1 MHRVFALV
9 LLAAA
14 TGGCNAIVQ
23 GSKLSDVPVQG
34 KAVFLSTGGSPKAYR
49 TVGFIQVRGYGIE
62 VAGFADVGDAQLD
75 GTIKGTL
82 ADEAAE
88 MGGQGVINIE
98 FYDENPSTDLER
110 VGRAA
115 ETAQS
120 IAKGEGE
127 IKTKNRYVTVS
138 GEVIQFLE

>member
-1 MHRVFALV
+1 MQRVLALF
-9 LLAAA
+9 LFAAA

-34 KAVFLSTGGSPKAYR
+34 KTVFLSTGGAPKPYR
-49 TVGFIQVRGYGIE
+49 TLGFIQVRGYGVE
-62 VAGFADVGDAQLD
+62 VAGFADIGDAQLD

-98 FYDENPSTDLER
+98 FHDENPSTDLGR
-110 VGRAA
+110 LGRAA

-120 IAKGEGE
+120 VAKGEGE
-127 IKTKNRYVTVS
+127 VKTKERYVTVT